1 MRLAINSKLVR
12 ALFITASAATLFSSG
27 DVRADPSPKANFA
40 PMSHEEVDRFRDS
53 LKNGLQLT
61 LVPPHSS
68 ENVGLAPA
76 GLFSGIKTEVFSSV
90 GEIVLKF
97 RPNMDE
103 LLSRSTT
110 TDDQSKALL
119 NSFELAL
126 SIEKTKLKIVH
137 SHTES
142 AAEAAGFLAELVP
155 KRPVTLKTM
164 VKGQRESSFYIAIP
178 PPKDL
183 EVGWGVYVCPRNLH
197 YQQIGRTGTRAL
209 HLQQSPYY
217 LSEINF
223 PVQGGAKTSYESSRG
238 NVRAKVE
245 IQPSSEM
252 PETLPVKDEMVG
264 NIADPKLSY
273 RPTRPFDFFRFAPNA
288 DIAQGLNILL
298 EHQNR
303 AGYLRRMNYSHVVS
317 VHKSNEPS
325 PISVSVGD
333 LRPASDAGDCYIL
346 QVQKYQWSSYSK
358 PEASF

>member
-1 MRLAINSKLVR
+1 MTVSATTLLSAGESR
-12 ALFITASAATLFSSG
+12 AE
-27 DVRADPSPKANFA
+27 PSPKAEFA
-40 PMSHEEVDRFRDS
+40 PMSQEEVDRFRDS
-53 LKNGLQLT
+53 LKNGLHLT
-61 LVPPHSS
+61 LVPPHAS

-76 GLFSGIKTEVFSSV
+76 GLFAGIQSEVFSSV

-110 TDDQSKALL
+110 SDDQSKALL

-137 SHTES
+137 SNTES
-142 AAEAAGFLAELVP
+142 SAEAAGFLAELVP
-155 KRPVTLKTM
+155 RRPTTLKTM
-164 VKGQRESSFYIAIP
+164 VKGQRESSLYIAIP

-183 EVGWGVYVCPRNLH
+183 EVGWGIYVCPRNLR
-197 YQQIGRTGTRAL
+197 YQAIGRTGTRAL
-209 HLQQSPYY
+209 YLEQSPYY
-217 LSEINF
+217 LAEINF
-223 PVQGGAKTSYESSRG
+223 PIQGGGKTSYESSRG

-273 RPTRPFDFFRFAPNA
+273 RPTRPFDFFRFAPNT
-288 DIAQGLNILL
+288 DVAQGLNILL
-298 EHQNR
+298 EHQNKV
-303 AGYLRRMNYSHVVS
+303 GYLRRMNYSHVVS

-325 PISVSVGD
+325 PISVSVGG
-333 LRPASDAGDCYIL
+333 LSPTSDAGDCYIL

-358 PEASF
+358 SQASF